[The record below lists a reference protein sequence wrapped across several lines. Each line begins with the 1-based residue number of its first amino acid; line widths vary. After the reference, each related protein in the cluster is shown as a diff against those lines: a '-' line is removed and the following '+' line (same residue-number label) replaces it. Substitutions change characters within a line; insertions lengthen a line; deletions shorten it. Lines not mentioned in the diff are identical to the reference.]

1 MTTGKILVT
10 GAGGFIG
17 GRIVECLLQVEP
29 DAVVPTLRRWSTAVR
44 IGRYPIQPTQCDLL
58 VPDQIEEALEGVDRV
73 IHCAVGNRQ
82 ANVEGTRNLLTACLA
97 AGVRRVVHVSTVD
110 VYGRASG
117 VASEDLPF
125 ALTDREYGDSKIE
138 AEQVCQSFV
147 EKGLEVVILRPT
159 IVYGPHSD
167 AWTVEPAERLRD
179 GTWTLPREACA
190 GRCNLVYVDDLVRAC
205 LLALEAEGVSGRAY
219 NVNGADDVT
228 WQDYVDA
235 LNAGLGQPPLSPPP
249 ATSSRVRTL
258 AVEPVRRLI
267 KGVFKQFEDPIMNI
281 YKSSKH
287 ARKLMKGVQ
296 GALLS
301 VPSTAEYDLYGRVVH
316 FPIDRARADLGYE
329 PKVDMHRGVE
339 LSVAWLEHEGVWVS
353 ER

>member
-1 MTTGKILVT
+1 MSKKILVT
-10 GAGGFIG
+10 GSGGFIG
-17 GRIVECLLQVEP
+17 GRIVEALLHIDP
-29 DAVVPTLRRWSTAVR
+29 DSVVPTLRRWSTAVR

-58 VPDQIEEALEGVDRV
+58 QPAQIAAALEGVDRV

-82 ANVEGTRNLLTACLA
+82 ANVEGTRNLLEACLA
-97 AGVRRVVHVSTVD
+97 AGVERVVHVSTVD
-110 VYGRASG
+110 VYGRALG
-117 VASEDLPF
+117 VVGEDTPF
-125 ALTDREYGDSKIE
+125 SITDREYGDSKIE
-138 AEQVCQSFV
+138 AEQVCLDFV
-147 EKGLEVVILRPT
+147 EKGLEVVMLRPT

-205 LLALEAEGVSGRAY
+205 LLGLEAPDVSGKAF
-219 NVNGADDVT
+219 NINGADDVT
-228 WQDYVDA
+228 WQDYIDA
-235 LNAGLGQPPLSPPP
+235 LNAALGQPPLNPPP
-249 ATSSRVRTL
+249 PKSSRVRTL
-258 AVEPVRRLI
+258 AVEPVRQLI
-267 KGVFKQFEDPIMNI
+267 KGVFKRFQDPIMNL

-287 ARKLMKGVQ
+287 ARRLMKGVQ

-316 FPIDRARADLGYE
+316 FPIDRARAELGYD
-329 PKVDMHRGVE
+329 PKIDMAKGVE
-339 LSVAWLEHEGVWVS
+339 LSAQWLAHEGVWVS